1 MSTPSSAPTPP
12 SHPTARRPRATRRS
26 TCPVAC
32 ALDVVGDRWT
42 LLVIRDL
49 LHGKKRFGEFLGSQ
63 EHIPT
68 NLLTDRL
75 KRLEHEG
82 LITSI
87 PYSEH
92 PRRVEYQL
100 TAAGRELGRAV
111 QALATWG
118 LSQFPGTVPPPRPAP

>member
-1 MSTPSSAPTPP
+1 V
-12 SHPTARRPRATRRS
+12 RRPRATRRS

-49 LHGKKRFGEFLGSQ
+49 LHGKKRFSEFLASP
-63 EHIPT
+63 ENIPT

-82 LITSI
+82 IITST

-92 PRRVEYQL
+92 PRRVEYAMTEQ
-100 TAAGRELGRAV
+100 GRELGRAV
-111 QALATWG
+111 HALATWG
-118 LSQFPGTVPPPRPAP
+118 LGHFPGTVPPRAWSRQPSKPD

>member
-1 MSTPSSAPTPP
+1 VLAQSAPAAADEPV
-12 SHPTARRPRATRRS
+12 RRPRATRRS

-49 LHGKKRFGEFLGSQ
+49 LHGKKRFSEFLASS

-75 KRLEHEG
+75 KRLEQEG
-82 LITSI
+82 LIGSV

-92 PRRVEYQL
+92 PRRVEYHL
-100 TAAGRELGRAV
+100 TDQGRELARAV
-111 QALATWG
+111 HALATWG
-118 LSQFPGTVPPPRPAP
+118 LSQFPGTVRPPRVLS